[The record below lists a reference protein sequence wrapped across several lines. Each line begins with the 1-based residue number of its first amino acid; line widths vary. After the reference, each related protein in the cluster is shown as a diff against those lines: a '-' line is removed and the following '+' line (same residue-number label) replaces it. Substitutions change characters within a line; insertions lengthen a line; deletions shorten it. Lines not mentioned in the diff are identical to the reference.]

1 MTRKGLMTLL
11 LTTLFVIAAFAT
23 SFAADGPPAT
33 PNDAL
38 QLSGINLQGDT
49 AYLVRGKA
57 LAVGVGSDV
66 ATMYDGLLTV
76 RVEAIA
82 PQQTQQNDGV
92 LFVGMGPMINIPKL
106 VTRLGGQWTAG
117 VINPSFGVMPLYDF
131 RAGKIDAGLVVSI
144 IRVTF

>member
-1 MTRKGLMTLL
+1 MTRKGLIAVLL
-11 LTTLFVIAAFAT
+11 MTLFVIACFGTA
-23 SFAADGPPAT
+23 FAADTPPST
-33 PNDAL
+33 NDAL

-76 RVEAIA
+76 RVEAVA
-82 PQQTQQNDGV
+82 PQQTETNAGV

-131 RAGKIDAGLVVSI
+131 RSGKVDAGLIVSI
-144 IRVTF
+144 IKVTF